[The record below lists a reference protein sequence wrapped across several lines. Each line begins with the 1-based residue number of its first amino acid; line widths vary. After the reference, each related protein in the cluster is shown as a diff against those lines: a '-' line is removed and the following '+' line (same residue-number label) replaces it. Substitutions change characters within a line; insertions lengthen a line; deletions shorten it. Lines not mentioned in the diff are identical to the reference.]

1 MLCRITMARA
11 HTPQLTQPAPR
22 PEPPRQYVFRLA
34 MPAVGE
40 QLLNTTVG
48 LADIF
53 LLGNLSLAAAATL
66 GYGRVEAVAGAGLAN
81 QMVWLIT
88 VLFMAT
94 GIGSTAMI
102 ARARGANDAAHEQ
115 HVLRQ
120 SVLFAFGV
128 GILGTLLM
136 IVFAQ
141 PFLAILNA
149 PQEVRPLGATYLF
162 IVSLS
167 VIPTALL
174 LVGTACLRGVGDT
187 RTPLYVMLGANAVNI
202 LLTWLLVSG
211 NMGLPALGIAGAA
224 IGTTVARGGGGLV
237 VLWLLLR
244 GRSGL
249 KLTLDL
255 RPDFAILRRLTA
267 VGAPSAGEMFV
278 FHAALLVF
286 VRFITDE
293 GTAAYA
299 AHSAIIN
306 IESISFLPGFGYA
319 YAAGAL
325 VGQSLGAKDPEQAAT
340 MAREA
345 TLQGM
350 LLMTLAGLVIVLF
363 PEQLLSFFVNDPT
376 AVALGSAAL
385 LAAGLIQP
393 SLAIGFIYN
402 GALRGA
408 GDTRFPLYARMITT
422 WIIRL
427 PLAWL
432 LVDLLGMGLN
442 GVWLAMCM
450 DFTAQ
455 GALAVWRF
463 FGGRWQTIEI

>member
-1 MLCRITMARA
+1 
-11 HTPQLTQPAPR
+11 
-22 PEPPRQYVFRLA
+22 

-48 LADIF
+48 LADVF

-81 QMVWLIT
+81 QMVWLVT

-102 ARARGANDAAHEQ
+102 SRARGAQDTAHER
-115 HVLRQ
+115 HILRQ
-120 SVLFAFGV
+120 SMIFALGM
-128 GILGTLLM
+128 GILGTLIMVLL
-136 IVFAQ
+136 AP

-149 PQEVRPLGATYLF
+149 PQEVRPLSLTYLY
-162 IVSLS
+162 IVGLS

-187 RTPLYVMLGANAVNI
+187 RTPLYVMLGANAVNV

-211 NMGLPALGIAGAA
+211 NMGLPALGVAGAA
-224 IGTTVARGGGGLV
+224 IGTAVARSGGGLV

-249 KLTLDL
+249 KLTLDP
-255 RPDFAILRRLTA
+255 RPDPDILRRLTA

-299 AHSAIIN
+299 AHNAIIN
-306 IESISFLPGFGYA
+306 IESLSFLPGFGYA

-325 VGQSLGAKDPEQAAT
+325 VGQSLGAKEPQQAEA

-350 LLMTLAGLVIVLF
+350 LMMTLVGIVIVLF
-363 PEQLLSFFVNDPT
+363 PEQLLSFFVNDPA
-376 AVALGSAAL
+376 AVALGSGAL

-422 WIIRL
+422 WLIRL
-427 PLAWL
+427 PLAWV
-432 LVDLLGMGLN
+432 LVDLLGMGLH

-463 FGGRWQTIEI
+463 YSRRWQTIEV